1 MREARMFSAYKSATF
16 SFPAF
21 LAAIFLFFCC
31 VAESLAAEE
40 VPVQL
45 RFARQDD
52 RVYVLAGF
60 DIPPEYHAYAHNYD
74 AAGKPTKF
82 DFVLEGEGAMP
93 ALYPQGVEEQDIYDP
108 SAKILAYTGRIDILA
123 ILPNYSSGKLY
134 AATLDML
141 LCSSRRCIPVATHLS
156 GQVPERIQPL
166 AEAPW
171 RAYAES
177 LLKSQSASSG
187 ALSLEEGLP
196 PPPKTASPDSG
207 NDSSPRSRQ
216 DAGDD
221 GATGVRGAPIGEM
234 EGFASEFSPRY
245 ADENVEIYSLG
256 KALLM
261 GLLAG
266 LLLNAMPCVLPV
278 LTLKV
283 SGILLMGN
291 LDDRQKLRSFR
302 AHNIC
307 FAAGIMTLFTALALI
322 LGVAD
327 LMWGQLYQ
335 SQAVL
340 LVLLIIVFLMGLS
353 MLGVFSLPAFDL
365 RIGQNTRNPMLQS
378 YLTGL
383 VSTFLATP
391 CSGPLLGGVLA
402 WAFIQPLPVLMA
414 VFWSVGMG
422 MGLPYIAFSIWPRFA
437 HLLPRP
443 GAWMHGFE
451 RALGFLLLA
460 TALYL
465 LSILPQEKHMQI
477 MIVLLLTSFGAW
489 LWGVWCDIGAPR
501 WRRMLGNACA
511 GIFLVASFV
520 WVLQPAA
527 PAPHWQ
533 EFTPELFAKDIGKR
547 PMLVEFTAD
556 WCPNCKFLEASVL
569 GTKKMTAWQR
579 QYDLQLVR
587 VDLTS
592 SNPYAEK
599 LLTQLGSRSIPLT
612 ALFPAGEKARS
623 PLILR
628 DIYGADS
635 LEAAMREAFSP
646 S

>member
-1 MREARMFSAYKSATF
+1 MFSALRK
-16 SFPAF
+16 PAIKYF
-21 LAAIFLFFCC
+21 LTTAAAILAFFCC
-31 VAESLAAEE
+31 QFNAMGAEIT
-40 VPVQL
+40 VQMQ
-45 RFARQDD
+45 FGYQGEHIYA
-52 RVYVLAGF
+52 LAGF
-60 DIPPEYHAYAHNYD
+60 DIPDEYHAYAHTDN
-74 AAGKPTKF
+74 AGGKPTRF
-82 DFVLEGEGAMP
+82 DFVLENAGVMP
-93 ALYPQGVEEQDIYDP
+93 VLYPQGVAEPDIYTPDT
-108 SAKILAYTGRIDILA
+108 KILAYKGHIEILT
-123 ILPNYSSGKLY
+123 ILPAHSSGKLY
-134 AATLDML
+134 AATLEML
-141 LCSSRRCIPVATHLS
+141 LCSSRHCIPVTTRFS
-156 GQVPERIQPL
+156 GQVPEHIPPFTDV
-166 AEAPW
+166 PW
-171 RAYAES
+171 HEYAEN
-177 LLKSQSASSG
+177 LLKSQAASSG
-187 ALSLEEGLP
+187 AISLEEGTAP
-196 PPPKTASPDSG
+196 PLQPAEAEEK
-207 NDSSPRSRQ
+207 ND
-216 DAGDD
+216 DNNAAKGE
-221 GATGVRGAPIGEM
+221 PIDEM
-234 EGFASEFSPRY
+234 EGFGLEFSPRY
-245 ADENVEIYSLG
+245 ADENVEIHSLG

-283 SGILLMGN
+283 SGLLMMGN

-322 LGVAD
+322 LGLAD

-340 LVLLIIVFLMGLS
+340 LVLLILVFLMGLS
-353 MLGVFSLPAFDL
+353 MLGVFTLPAFDL
-365 RIGQNTRNPMLQS
+365 RLGQNTRNPMLQS

-414 VFWSVGMG
+414 VFWSVGIG
-422 MGLPYIAFSIWPRFA
+422 MGLPYIAFSIWPGFA

-443 GAWMHGFE
+443 GVWMHAFE
-451 RALGFLLLA
+451 RALGFLLMA

-477 MIVLLLTSFGAW
+477 LVVLLLTSFGAW
-489 LWGVWCDIGAPR
+489 LWGVWCNINAPR

-511 GIFLVASFV
+511 CIFLVASFV
-520 WVLQPAA
+520 WMLQAA
-527 PAPHWQ
+527 TPAPHWQ
-533 EFTPELFAKDIGKR
+533 EFTPELFAKDIGKK
-547 PMLVEFTAD
+547 PMLLEFTAD

-579 QYDLQLVR
+579 KYALQLVK
-587 VDLTS
+587 VDLTDA
-592 SNPYAEK
+592 NPYAEK
-599 LLTQLGSRSIPLT
+599 LLSQLGSRSIPLT
-612 ALFPAGEKARS
+612 ALFPVGENSRS
-623 PLILR
+623 PLVLR

-635 LEAAMREAFSP
+635 LEDAIRTAFSP